1 MTLTQILE
9 SVEIGKDFDNI
20 EEIMIEFLNENE
32 DMVESL
38 SYFDNKVLTES
49 YTTDDLMMFEAVGF
63 GKTSNALKSE
73 TKKLKDNGTILSRKS
88 VIGKLFDEIE
98 KNKQDVIS
106 GEITKAIPIA
116 RITFITV
123 GSKSKADSGA
133 LPAEYQIWGL
143 SSQDLLD
150 FKNDEGAKK
159 AAATKKA
166 DGGIN
171 IKTTAT
177 GSWRT
182 VYADKITTL
191 YSSTHK
197 IFYIVDTEGKHPE
210 IGARI
215 KKYTQAVAKQKVI
228 ATDAVIKI
236 LNEFGI
242 SKKPK
247 VYTEAEY
254 EKRLFNQLT
263 ADRSV
268 AAQEAKFAELLD
280 AERKAAGIA
289 PADKYDYKIE
299 VFSFRKGEAVVDG
312 SVSTISMVEA
322 MGETVGM
329 SDKNKKSF
337 TKKWTE
343 NYAEIKKA
351 VDAKV
356 TKVND
361 GFKVNAGWT
370 TARFKG

>member
-1 MTLTQILE
+1 MTLSNILE
-9 SVEIGKDFDNI
+9 TVEIDKEFNNI
-20 EEIMIEFLNENE
+20 EEIMVEFLNETE
-32 DMVESL
+32 DMVEGL

-49 YTTDDLMMFEAVGF
+49 YTTGDLMMFEAAGF
-63 GKTSNALKSE
+63 SKTSNATKSE
-73 TKKLKDNGTILSRKS
+73 TSTLKDNGTVLGKKA
-88 VIGKLFDEIE
+88 VIDRLFKEIE
-98 KNKQDVIS
+98 DNKKDVIS
-106 GEITKAIPIA
+106 GKITKAKPIA
-116 RITFITV
+116 RITFITK
-123 GSKSKADSGA
+123 GSKSKAGSGGKA
-133 LPAEYQIWGL
+133 SEHTVWGL
-143 SSQDLLD
+143 SAQDIAD

-159 AAATKKA
+159 ASETKKA

-171 IKTTAT
+171 IKTKAT

-191 YSSTHK
+191 YSSASK
-197 IFYIVDTEGKHPE
+197 KFYKVDTEGNHPG
-210 IGARI
+210 IGDRI
-215 KKYTQAVAKQKVI
+215 KKYTQAVAKQKVR
-228 ATDAVIKI
+228 ATDAVIKV
-236 LNEFGI
+236 LSEFGI
-242 SKKPK
+242 AKKPK
-247 VYTEAEY
+247 SYTEAEY

-268 AAQEAKFAELLD
+268 DAQEAEFAELVD

-289 PADKYDYKIE
+289 PADEYDYKIE
-299 VFSFRKGEAVVDG
+299 VIAFRGGEAVVDG

-322 MGETVGM
+322 MGEKVGM

-356 TKVND
+356 PA

-370 TARFKG
+370 TAQFKG

>member
-1 MTLTQILE
+1 MTLTNILSE
-9 SVEIGKDFDNI
+9 VELDKEFNNI
-20 EEIMIEFLNENE
+20 EEIMVEFLNETE

-38 SYFDNKVLTES
+38 SYFDNNILTES
-49 YTTDDLMMFEAVGF
+49 YNIGNLMMFEAVGF
-63 GKTSNALKSE
+63 GKTSNATKSE
-73 TKKLKDNGTILSRKS
+73 TSKLKDNGTVLGRKA
-88 VIGKLFDEIE
+88 VIDRLFKEIE
-98 KNKQDVIS
+98 DNKRDAFS
-106 GEITKAIPIA
+106 GKITKAKPIA
-116 RITFITV
+116 RITFITK
-123 GSKSKADSGA
+123 GSKSKAGSGGKA
-133 LPAEYQIWGL
+133 SEHTVWGL
-143 SSQDLLD
+143 SAQDVAD

-159 AAATKKA
+159 AAETKKA

-171 IKTTAT
+171 IKTKAT

-191 YSSTHK
+191 YSSSSK
-197 IFYIVDTEGKHPE
+197 KFYKVDTEGKHPG
-210 IGARI
+210 IGDRI
-215 KKYTQAVAKQKVI
+215 KKYTQAVAKQKVR
-228 ATDAVIKI
+228 ATDAVIKL

-268 AAQEAKFAELLD
+268 AAQEAEFAELLD

-289 PADKYDYKIE
+289 PADEYDYKIE
-299 VFSFRKGEAVVDG
+299 VIAFRGGKAVVEG

-351 VDAKV
+351 LDAKV
-356 TKVND
+356 PAE
-361 GFKVNAGWT
+361 FKVNASWT
-370 TARFKG
+370 TAQFKG